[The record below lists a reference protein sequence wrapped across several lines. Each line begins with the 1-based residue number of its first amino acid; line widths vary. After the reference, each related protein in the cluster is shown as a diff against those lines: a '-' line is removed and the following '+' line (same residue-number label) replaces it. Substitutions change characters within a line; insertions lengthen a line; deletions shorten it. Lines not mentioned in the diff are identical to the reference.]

1 MTTAQKKDK
10 GLNKHSFR
18 GLTPDQLNELTQE
31 QVVEL
36 FRARIRRRF
45 SRSKSLLIK
54 KLNINIF
61 VFMPNA
67 KKAKRIVFPDKN
79 LLQSKLIFVMLLYYL
94 KWLEIT

>member
-45 SRSKSLLIK
+45 SRSKSFLIK

-67 KKAKRIVFPDKN
+67 KRARRIVFPGKS
-79 LLQSKLIFVMLLYYL
+79 LPQSKLIFVMLLSYL
-94 KWLEIT
+94 KWSEIT